1 MSGIGGVGGN
11 YNVADL
17 TSFEAPSQ
25 SGFSKFGSILSAVG
39 SAVPGAGIVGGALS
53 AIGAGDTGTNTSFNR
68 QYQLLQLQNQMQQEA
83 QTINMISNISKTKH
97 EASMAAIRNVK

>member
-11 YNVADL
+11 FNVNDL
-17 TSFEAPSQ
+17 TTFEAPSQ

-39 SAVPGAGIVGGALS
+39 SAVPGAGAVGGALS
-53 AIGAGDTGTNTSFNR
+53 ALGGGGANTSFNR
-68 QYQLLQLQNQMQQEA
+68 QYQLLQLQSKMQQEA
-83 QTINMISNISKTKH
+83 QMINMISNINKTKH